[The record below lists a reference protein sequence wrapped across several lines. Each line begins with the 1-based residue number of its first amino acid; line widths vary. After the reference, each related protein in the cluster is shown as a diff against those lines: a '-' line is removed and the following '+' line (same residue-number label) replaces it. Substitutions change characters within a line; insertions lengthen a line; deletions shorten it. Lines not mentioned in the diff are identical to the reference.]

1 MLLPSMVTF
10 LWSEMSL
17 HQQAQKLEAT
27 GKEMEGGEKEGK
39 KKKKSIP
46 PLLSVQQ
53 FFLPLFFLG
62 RELKDIDVTASCGG
76 LV

>member
-27 GKEMEGGEKEGK
+27 RKEMEGGEKEGK
-39 KKKKSIP
+39 KKKAY
-46 PLLSVQQ
+46 LHYYRCNN
-53 FFLPLFFLG
+53 F
-62 RELKDIDVTASCGG
+62 SCPCFSWAGN
-76 LV
+76 

>member
-1 MLLPSMVTF
+1 MLPSMVTF

-27 GKEMEGGEKEGK
+27 RKEMEGRKKEGEKK
-39 KKKKSIP
+39 IKIP

>member
-27 GKEMEGGEKEGK
+27 RKEMEGGKKEG
-39 KKKKSIP
+39 KKKSIP

>member
-27 GKEMEGGEKEGK
+27 RKEMEGGKKEGK
-39 KKKKSIP
+39 KKKKHTSITIGTTI
-46 PLLSVQQ
+46 
-53 FFLPLFFLG
+53 FL
-62 RELKDIDVTASCGG
+62 A
-76 LV
+76 LVFPGQGIKGY